1 MASPFSDTAKIG
13 VDLNGVTTAADLAA
27 GKTGDARLGA
37 EVFTTD
43 GKIAVYVQAG
53 AAIAANTAVVAVNT
67 TTFVASATG
76 GTYLSPAV
84 AASTGDRFWARK
96 ASV

>member
-1 MASPFSDTAKIG
+1 MATPFTDTAKIG
-13 VDLNGVTTAADLAA
+13 VDLNGVTLAADLAA
-27 GKTGDARLGA
+27 GKTGDARLGSQ
-37 EVFTTD
+37 VFTTD
-43 GKIAVYVQAG
+43 GKLAVYVQAG

-76 GTYLSPAV
+76 GSFLSPAV
-84 AASTGDRFWARK
+84 AAATGDRFWARE

>member
-1 MASPFSDTAKIG
+1 MASPFTDTAKIG

-27 GKTGDARLGA
+27 GKSGDARLGSQ
-37 EVFTTD
+37 VFTSD
-43 GKIAVYVQAG
+43 GGIAVYVQAG
-53 AAIAANTAVVAVNT
+53 AAIAANVTVAAINT

-76 GTYLSPAV
+76 GAYRTPNVAV
-84 AASTGDRFWARK
+84 ATGDRFWARK